1 MTTGSAVWYTKS
13 VRVQRV
19 EGEEPM
25 VNRKRS
31 LTIIIGIVV
40 VGLLII
46 GALWTYN
53 DLKAVARI
61 NSTNIT
67 WKEFNDALKKQSGNQ
82 ILASLLREELIRQGA
97 KQHNVKVTDEDVE
110 AELDKLAEQ
119 FGSQAGLEKILI
131 SYGMNLDDLREQVRS
146 TLLLEAIAAKDVTVE
161 EEELKA
167 YYEEN
172 KGKYTEPEEVKA
184 RHILVEDEETAKSI
198 LEQLARGEDFIEL
211 AKEHSTDPG
220 SKDKGGD
227 LGYFKRGVMDAAFED
242 VAFSLAIGET
252 SEPVKTI
259 FGYHIIRVEDKKPE
273 RLVPFEEVRDDV
285 RKQVIKQKS
294 KPTSLVLSELKD
306 AAQIKINDKELEDA
320 VYSIVY

>member
-1 MTTGSAVWYTKS
+1 
-13 VRVQRV
+13 
-19 EGEEPM
+19 M

-97 KQHNVKVTDEDVE
+97 KQHNVTVTDEDVE

-167 YYEEN
+167 YYEERTKAN
-172 KGKYTEPEEVKA
+172 TEPEEVKA

-198 LEQLARGEDFIEL
+198 LEQLARGEISSNSLKSIQRIWF
-211 AKEHSTDPG
+211 
-220 SKDKGGD
+220 KDKGGD
-227 LGYFKRGVMDAAFED
+227 LRI
-242 VAFSLAIGET
+242 L
-252 SEPVKTI
+252 
-259 FGYHIIRVEDKKPE
+259 
-273 RLVPFEEVRDDV
+273 
-285 RKQVIKQKS
+285 
-294 KPTSLVLSELKD
+294 
-306 AAQIKINDKELEDA
+306 
-320 VYSIVY
+320 

>member
-1 MTTGSAVWYTKS
+1 MDPRYAEVQLTTGSAVWYTKS

-97 KQHNVKVTDEDVE
+97 KQHNVTVTDEDVE

-172 KGKYTEPEEVKA
+172 KGKYQNRKKSKQGIFSWRMKRLPRVSWNSWPEA
-184 RHILVEDEETAKSI
+184 RISSNSLKSIQQILVQKIKA
-198 LEQLARGEDFIEL
+198 
-211 AKEHSTDPG
+211 
-220 SKDKGGD
+220 
-227 LGYFKRGVMDAAFED
+227 V
-242 VAFSLAIGET
+242 T
-252 SEPVKTI
+252 SDT
-259 FGYHIIRVEDKKPE
+259 
-273 RLVPFEEVRDDV
+273 
-285 RKQVIKQKS
+285 
-294 KPTSLVLSELKD
+294 LS
-306 AAQIKINDKELEDA
+306 A
-320 VYSIVY
+320 V